1 MKRQYWLLWIAVSL
15 WFVAC
20 DIKEDFPDPVILGQ
34 ITDFQVEGQCSA
46 DGQSGYAATIDKDA
60 CMVTLYV
67 NDTVDL
73 TRLRI
78 NKVAVAGA
86 IPSSGS
92 NSSELPMIIP
102 DEETCGACENFPQ
115 YGFVDSI
122 GNLNIRMDFTRP
134 VKFVLR
140 TYQDYHWTVVVHRVV
155 KREIEVENQIGKAI
169 IDSHLCNAI
178 VYVAS
183 NQSLKNLKI
192 HKFSL
197 GGEHGTVSPDPTLE
211 ETSNFYDARQFE
223 VTTGWGT
230 TEIWTVIVRQTD
242 KDAVSENA
250 VKVSAWSN
258 FAVIEASIPIEKEN
272 FKKSSLRIEWK
283 NKECDW
289 EDDTHVVE
297 YYEMNTENLHSVRA
311 TIKGLIPNTMYEC
324 RLCYEKDGKE
334 VTSTPI
340 AFTTEEQL
348 TLHNGGFE
356 EWWVDGKIDYP
367 NKQGVSFWDTSNPG
381 GASFGGSNTTAT
393 TDVVHSGSKAAK
405 LESKYI
411 VIKFAAASLYT
422 GTFGNLVG
430 TNGAKL
436 NWGVPFTAR
445 PTALKGYMQ
454 YAPKAINRIGKNLPS
469 DAPAEGEAD
478 QCTMY
483 CALLTENLVVDNTN
497 MGTFPDWE
505 NDSRVVAYGSLPKEQ
520 NVESKGQWK
529 RVTIPL
535 VYNDLTK
542 KPTHLLIVFS
552 ASKYGDYFHGGEGST
567 LYLDDFSLEYG
578 DTPLVK

>member
-340 AFTTEEQL
+340 TFTTEEQL

>member
-1 MKRQYWLLWIAVSL
+1 MKKQYWLLWIAVSL

-20 DIKEDFPDPVILGQ
+20 DIKEDFPDPVIWGQ

-46 DGQSGYAATIDKDA
+46 DGQSGHTTLIDKEA
-60 CMVTLYV
+60 RMVTLYV
-67 NDTVDL
+67 NDTIDL

-78 NKVAVAGA
+78 NKVTVAGA

-102 DEETCGACENFPQ
+102 DEETCGSCENFPL

-122 GNLNIRMDFTRP
+122 GDLDIRMDFTRP

-155 KREIEVENQIGKAI
+155 KREIEVENQVGKAI
-169 IDSHLCNAI
+169 IDSYLCNAI

-183 NQSLKNLKI
+183 NQSLKNLKV
-192 HKFSL
+192 HKFLL

-211 ETSNFYDARQFE
+211 ETSNFYDARQFK
-223 VTTGWGT
+223 VTTGWGA
-230 TEIWTVIVRQTD
+230 TETWTVIVRQTD
-242 KDAVSENA
+242 RVAESENA
-250 VKVSAWSN
+250 VKISAWSN
-258 FAVIEASIPIEKEN
+258 FAIAEAIIPIEEEN
-272 FKKSSLRIEWK
+272 FKRSTLRIEWK
-283 NKECDW
+283 NKASNW
-289 EDDTHVVE
+289 EDDTRVVE
-297 YYEMNTENLHSVRA
+297 HYEMNTENLQCVRA
-311 TIKGLIPNTMYEC
+311 TLKGLVPNTVYEC

-334 VTSTPI
+334 IVSAPVT
-340 AFTTEEQL
+340 FTTEEQL
-348 TLHNGGFE
+348 ALHNGGFE
-356 EWWVDGKIDYP
+356 EWWIDGKIAYP
-367 NKQGVSFWDTSNPG
+367 NKPGISFWDTSNPG
-381 GASFGGSNTTAT
+381 GASFGGSNTTET

-422 GTFGNLVG
+422 GSFGQLIG
-430 TNGAKL
+430 TSGAKL
-436 NWGVPFTAR
+436 NWGVPFAAR

-478 QCTMY
+478 QCTMF
-483 CALLTENLVVDNTN
+483 CALLTEALVVDNTN
-497 MGTFPDWE
+497 MSTFPDWK
-505 NDSRVVAYGSLPKEQ
+505 NDPRVIAYGALSAEQ
-520 NVESKGQWK
+520 NVDSKGQWK
-529 RVTIPL
+529 RVSIPL

-542 KPTHLLIVFS
+542 KPTHLLVVFS

-578 DTPLVK
+578 DTPLVN

>member
-340 AFTTEEQL
+340 TFTTEEQL

-497 MGTFPDWE
+497 MGTFPNWE